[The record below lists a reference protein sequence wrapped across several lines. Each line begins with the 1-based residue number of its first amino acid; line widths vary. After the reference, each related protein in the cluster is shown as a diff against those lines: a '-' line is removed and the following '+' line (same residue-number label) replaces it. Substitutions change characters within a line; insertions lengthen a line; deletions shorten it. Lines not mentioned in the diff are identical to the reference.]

1 MTAPKRRC
9 EKCGAEYG
17 SEVVFCPADGAPISN
32 RNQRSGPDPL
42 LGHVVRGEFRLEQL
56 LGVGAMGRV
65 YRAHQLFVERPV
77 AVKILHEELLA
88 DAALVARFQREA
100 QATARIRSPHVISVL
115 SAGTLDVEEGKAS
128 GAAYIVLEYLD
139 GLSLRS
145 LLAGSGTLP
154 LPRALDIALQV
165 GLAVGEA
172 HRLAVVHRDLKP
184 ENVMLVQADGHED
197 FVKVLDFG
205 MARFDQGSSE
215 FRTRAGAVLGTAR
228 YISPEGARG
237 EPVGPPAD
245 VYSLGTILFEC
256 LAGDTPFN
264 GQNAVAI
271 LLRQAGEPAP
281 NIRATPLGAAVPAP
295 LASFLARCLSKA
307 PAERPEHGRA
317 FCRELL
323 TAAAESGLSL
333 ETLPSASGE
342 LVGARTLKL
351 PHALP
356 DPAPRADFLSVEQ
369 NAPRADSTPSGAPA
383 KAKPHSLRRNKSAE
397 PSALRRLGWVFG
409 CFVLGAL
416 GALLIARQLGAFS
429 GSSSTHP
436 VNAGG
441 NAR

>member
-17 SEVVFCPADGAPISN
+17 PEVVFCPEDGAPVSN

-42 LGHVVRGEFRLEQL
+42 LGRVVRGEFRLEQL

-115 SAGTLDVEEGKAS
+115 SAGTLEAEDGKTS
-128 GAAYIVLEYLD
+128 GAAYLVLEYLD

-154 LPRALDIALQV
+154 LSRALDVALQI

-172 HRLAVVHRDLKP
+172 HRLGVVHRDLKP

-245 VYSLGTILFEC
+245 VYSLATILFEC

-281 NIRATPLGAAVPAP
+281 DIRTTLRGKAVPAP
-295 LASFLARCLSKA
+295 LATFLARCLSKA
-307 PAERPEHGRA
+307 PNERPEHGRA

-323 TAAAESGLSL
+323 TTAQESSLSL
-333 ETLPSASGE
+333 ATLQSIPGE
-342 LVGARTLKL
+342 LTGALTLKL
-351 PHALP
+351 PNALP
-356 DPAPRADFLSVEQ
+356 DPAPRAEVLSVQ
-369 NAPRADSTPSGAPA
+369 QSAPRADSSPSEAPA
-383 KAKPHSLRRNKSAE
+383 LAKPRSIRRHRSAE
-397 PSALRRLGWVFG
+397 PSALRRVGWVFG

-416 GALLIARQLGAFS
+416 GALLIARQLGAFG
-429 GSSSTHP
+429 GSSSTQP

-441 NAR
+441 PAR